1 MKIEP
6 DLRLR
11 KNLGEVNYKEG
22 CEEKN
27 AENVS
32 LPSCISYLT
41 ITNKKHTKKQPALFV
56 W

>member
-22 CEEKN
+22 CKEKN
-27 AENVS
+27 AENLG

-41 ITNKKHTKKQPALFV
+41 NYKQKTHLKNNLHF
-56 W
+56 